1 MDECGTDPSHLVENI
16 GCIVTYG
23 GSTLD
28 MAINYTLL
36 TLNVSTLVY
45 WWLWVAV
52 PHQQQQTFRNYQQHE
67 VAIPMASLVFT
78 IAFQIGLCLILAC
91 SGISIVW
98 CACVGWYLHK
108 SRMVS
113 RDSPPILSSSNSTEQ
128 ATTTTT
134 TTPLVRVPHTREHP
148 STPTSTTTT
157 IRTLEWG
164 LGVLN
169 AVGILYYA
177 WTAEPI
183 TTVAHGCAVLL
194 GMVLSFCE
202 SILLVL

>member
-52 PHQQQQTFRNYQQHE
+52 PQQQQTLSSSHYQHE

-78 IAFQIGLCLILAC
+78 MAFQIGLCLILAC

-113 RDSPPILSSSNSTEQ
+113 RDSTQHDPHPPAT

-134 TTPLVRVPHTREHP
+134 TTPLVRGPNNRNHP
-148 STPTSTTTT
+148 STSTTTTTT

-169 AVGILYYA
+169 AVGVLYYA

-194 GMVLSFCE
+194 GMVLSFSE